1 MWYTVRCVV
10 KQNAFDLSHTFTY
23 TYERMR
29 KYEGSWHVEIIEM
42 FPEHRFLEGYPFG
55 TENGFWQKLSE
66 KEEEFLRKLFGKEHH
81 LKMLRGYIL
90 DGVLHIVYG
99 PLKGMEKS
107 IRKIDRHKRL
117 AYLKKP
123 QGKLGETVLA
133 GLEIVYKSN
142 GIEYER
148 NQRITVRE

>member
-1 MWYTVRCVV
+1 M
-10 KQNAFDLSHTFTY
+10 
-23 TYERMR
+23 
-29 KYEGSWHVEIIEM
+29 
-42 FPEHRFLEGYPFG
+42 
-55 TENGFWQKLSE
+55 
-66 KEEEFLRKLFGKEHH
+66 
-81 LKMLRGYIL
+81 
-90 DGVLHIVYG
+90 
-99 PLKGMEKS
+99 KGMEKS
-107 IRKIDRHKRL
+107 IRKIDRQKRL